1 MDFFHQFVA
10 SFTAT
15 HFVGLCVSATGVYI
29 AKTMGKR
36 FGRSVVHLN
45 DNLERL
51 NSTILKVDILWE
63 KQADV
68 AMFRDLEMRERHHA
82 TKAAGA

>member
-1 MDFFHQFVA
+1 MDFFHQF
-10 SFTAT
+10 TPT
-15 HFVGLCVSATGVYI
+15 HLVGLAVSAALVYI

-36 FGRSVVHLN
+36 FGKSVVQLN

-63 KQADV
+63 RGADV
-68 AMFRDLEMRERHHA
+68 AMFRELEKRERH
-82 TKAAGA
+82 KAAKPASA